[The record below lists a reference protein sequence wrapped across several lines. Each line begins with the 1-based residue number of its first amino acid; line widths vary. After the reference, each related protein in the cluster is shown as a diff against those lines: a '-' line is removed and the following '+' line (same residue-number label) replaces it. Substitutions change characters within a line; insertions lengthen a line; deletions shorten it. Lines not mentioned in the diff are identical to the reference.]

1 MSDPTRQQIV
11 ESLQNGDR
19 HFLRD
24 ADELNDTGAF
34 NGEAI
39 HHGRNGSVVV
49 QFNYDSAYEC
59 TESGGVYN
67 FDLIG
72 DEDD

>member
-1 MSDPTRQQIV
+1 MSNPTRQQMV

-19 HFLRD
+19 HVLRD

-39 HHGRNGSVVV
+39 HRGRNGSVVV

-59 TESGGVYN
+59 TEADGVYG
-67 FDLIG
+67 FDLL
-72 DEDD
+72 EDND